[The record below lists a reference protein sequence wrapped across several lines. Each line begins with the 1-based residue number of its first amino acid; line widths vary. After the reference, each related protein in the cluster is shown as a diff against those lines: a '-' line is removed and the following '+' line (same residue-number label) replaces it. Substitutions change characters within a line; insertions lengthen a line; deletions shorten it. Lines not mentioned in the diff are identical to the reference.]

1 MNTWI
6 RVAQMSV
13 TVITEIISIMKE
25 IEKEKS

>member
-6 RVAQMSV
+6 RIAQVSV